1 MNAKD
6 AKQLAIKKLR
16 EKTINEDV
24 SDIIKSIE
32 ACANS
37 GLFYTIVE
45 NINSN
50 KQDKLK
56 SMGYKIITTGSNDY
70 PVISWE

>member
-6 AKQLAIKKLR
+6 AKKLSIKKLK

-32 ACANS
+32 KRANS
-37 GLFYTIVE
+37 GLFYIFVE
-45 NINSN
+45 NVNSS

-56 SMGYKIITTGSNDY
+56 SMGYKIITTRSSKFIS
-70 PVISWE
+70 ISWE